1 MPSHALPPGPETRTR
16 RRARRREGRRRL
28 RDWRTW
34 GVCLAVVVAL
44 QLSGGIVGHF
54 WPKAHGVGYVATH
67 VVVGGVLGGAIGAV
81 LVVVAVILAGIVRD
95 RRLQP

>member
-1 MPSHALPPGPETRTR
+1 
-16 RRARRREGRRRL
+16 L

-34 GVCLAVVVAL
+34 GVWLAVVVAM
-44 QLSGGIVGHF
+44 QLSGGIVGHL
-54 WPKAHGVGYVATH
+54 WPKAHGVGYVVTH
-67 VVVGGVLGGAIGAV
+67 VAVGGLLSGAIGA